1 MPVVDT
7 VSQAVGDVVAY
18 DVVRQQYNQLAKAV
32 SYFALNGVM
41 STTTATLPA
50 VTIATNTTGVRT
62 TQATVLKNA
71 GVANALASTDNF
83 WTLTGGILAA
93 SSFRRYLLLCDA
105 SDTASVLASD
115 DVTTAAADCRWST
128 LPANG
133 TAIVG
138 ILTVA
143 TGAATTF
150 EPGVTALS
158 AAGITDTYIDGIDQ
172 YVFPFDIVTL

>member
-1 MPVVDT
+1 MPVADSVAQGVGEYFTRDT
-7 VSQAVGDVVAY
+7 L
-18 DVVRQQYNQLAKAV
+18 RQQYNKLANAV

-41 STTTATLPA
+41 STTTATLPQ
-50 VTIATNTTGVRT
+50 VGIATTATQVRT
-62 TQATVLKNA
+62 GQATVLKSA
-71 GVANALASTDNF
+71 GVANALGATDDF
-83 WTLTGGILAA
+83 WTLTGDALAA
-93 SSFRRYLLLCDA
+93 EKFRRYLLLCDA

-115 DVTTAAADCRWST
+115 DADSAAECRWDR

-143 TGAATTF
+143 TAAATTF
-150 EPGVTALS
+150 TPGTTALS

-172 YVFPFDIVTL
+172 YVFPFDIVTP